1 MNSRKTFLILI
12 AVILFIN
19 TYAQKPWS
27 LEDCINYAHE
37 NNLRIKQ
44 TQLQANI
51 AENNLLQSKVS
62 IAPNLN
68 AGIYR
73 TYSSGHFINPATN
86 DFVGSSTWS
95 DSYGVST
102 SWNLFSGL
110 QTYNSIKANE
120 YNALSKMSDVDK
132 EKINISLE
140 IASAYLGILFNM
152 ELLSVARNQRDVT
165 ALQVDRTQKLVDAGS
180 VAKGDYLEIAAQLSA
195 EELNVANANNDYNL
209 SILNLTQL
217 LDLDSVGNFSIVEP
231 DSIQPDFNAP
241 ITDVALVYAEGL
253 KFLPHIK
260 GAEYNLMTNRRI
272 LAIQK
277 GKYSPSI
284 SLNGSWQTLY
294 SNSDDIV
301 YWDQLNNLTSK
312 YVRLS
317 LNIPIFN
324 RYQVKNSVDNAK
336 VNVLSSETTLE
347 QTKQQLYK
355 EIQQAY
361 NDAASAQVRYNAATE
376 AVKSYKEAFTYME
389 QKSKAGMVNFVEYN
403 IAKNNYI
410 KAESDQLQA
419 KYAYVF
425 AVKILDFYRGI
436 PITL

>member
-1 MNSRKTFLILI
+1 M
-12 AVILFIN
+12 
-19 TYAQKPWS
+19 
-27 LEDCINYAHE
+27 
-37 NNLRIKQ
+37 
-44 TQLQANI
+44 
-51 AENNLLQSKVS
+51 
-62 IAPNLN
+62 
-68 AGIYR
+68 
-73 TYSSGHFINPATN
+73 
-86 DFVGSSTWS
+86 
-95 DSYGVST
+95 
-102 SWNLFSGL
+102 
-110 QTYNSIKANE
+110 
-120 YNALSKMSDVDK
+120 
-132 EKINISLE
+132 
-140 IASAYLGILFNM
+140 
-152 ELLSVARNQRDVT
+152 
-165 ALQVDRTQKLVDAGS
+165 
-180 VAKGDYLEIAAQLSA
+180 
-195 EELNVANANNDYNL
+195 
-209 SILNLTQL
+209 
-217 LDLDSVGNFSIVEP
+217 
-231 DSIQPDFNAP
+231 
-241 ITDVALVYAEGL
+241 
-253 KFLPHIK
+253 
-260 GAEYNLMTNRRI
+260 
-272 LAIQK
+272 
-277 GKYSPSI
+277 
-284 SLNGSWQTLY
+284 
-294 SNSDDIV
+294 
-301 YWDQLNNLTSK
+301 NNLTSK

>member
-1 MNSRKTFLILI
+1 MNLKKTFLALI
-12 AVILFIN
+12 AVISFIN
-19 TYAQKPWS
+19 ASAQNTWS
-27 LEDCINYAHE
+27 LKDCIDYAHE

-44 TQLQANI
+44 TQLQANV
-51 AENNLLQSKVS
+51 AENNLLQSKIS

-68 AGIYR
+68 AGVNR
-73 TYSSGHFINPATN
+73 TYGSGHFINPATN
-86 DFVGSSTWS
+86 EFVGSSSWS
-95 DSYGVST
+95 DSYGLSS

-120 YNALSKMSDVDK
+120 FNALSKMSDVEK

-140 IASAYLGILFNM
+140 IASAYLMILFNK
-152 ELLSVARNQRDVT
+152 ELHTVAGNQRDVT
-165 ALQVDRTQKLVDAGS
+165 ALQVDRTQKLVEAGS
-180 VAKGDYLEIAAQLSA
+180 VARGDYLEIAAQLSA
-195 EELNVANANNDYNL
+195 EELSVANAKNDYNL
-209 SILNLTQL
+209 SVLNLTQL
-217 LDLDSVGNFSIVEP
+217 LDLDSVGNFSIIEP
-231 DSIQPDFNAP
+231 DTIQPDFNTP
-241 ITDVALVYAEGL
+241 ITDVTTVYNEGL
-253 KFLPHIK
+253 EFLPHVK
-260 GAEYNLMTNRRI
+260 SAEYDLETYKRV
-272 LAIQK
+272 LAIRR
-277 GKYSPSI
+277 GAYSPSLG
-284 SLNGSWQTLY
+284 LNGSWGTIY
-294 SNSDDIV
+294 SDSDDIA

-312 YVRLS
+312 SLRIS

-336 VNVLSSETTLE
+336 IDVLRSETTLE

-361 NDAASAQVRYNAATE
+361 NDAISAQVRYNAATE
-376 AVKSYKEAFTYME
+376 AVKSYKEAFTYMD